1 MGNGRE
7 WVMGNRG
14 TASGSDDTCDS
25 CDSYESDD
33 TQRRRTAIGYVN
45 R

>member
-1 MGNGRE
+1 MGDGRE

-14 TASGSDDTCDS
+14 TASGSDDS

-33 TQRRRTAIGYVN
+33 TQRRRTATGYVN